1 MKIGENTSYELL
13 PIPDRYIHRTKLNNW
28 HFPYIKNYR
37 SMPDISS
44 FITLDEF
51 KKLPPDISKITRI
64 DREMIDYDNIMKQYN
79 RFFKK
84 AKD

>member
-1 MKIGENTSYELL
+1 
-13 PIPDRYIHRTKLNNW
+13 
-28 HFPYIKNYR
+28 
-37 SMPDISS
+37 MPDISS